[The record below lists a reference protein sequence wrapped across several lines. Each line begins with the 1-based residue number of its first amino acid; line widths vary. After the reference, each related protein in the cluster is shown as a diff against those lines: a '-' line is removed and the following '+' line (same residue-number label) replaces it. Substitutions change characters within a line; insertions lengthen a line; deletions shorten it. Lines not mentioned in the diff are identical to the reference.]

1 MPIRSLNG
9 LDYSVRS
16 LNGLSNV
23 IDYSVSLPLTM
34 DSDYNIK
41 LSTLTSYGSAN
52 QILKMNGTNN
62 IVWSNETDTTYTTQT
77 PLVKTT
83 NNIIG
88 LNGLSG
94 YGNTIGQKQLIR
106 TNSTNT
112 ALEYFDEPDF
122 SNFITTST
130 LPNLVAGLTTFGSDS
145 AGLTNLGAT
154 NYSTNL
160 YGNVTIKNITTV
172 NNGNI
177 FVYGSGGLIT
187 ASTYSYSFPVGGG
200 TLVSS
205 NTLPSSISVLNNFG
219 TLAISNVS
227 VGKATL
233 DTLLYGN
240 IKIQNISSVSSGNIF
255 ICGTN
260 NIINKST
267 LSYTLPSSSGTLAL
281 TSDIPSNVNY
291 FDKTNNDIRPIN
303 ITDNLLLGTTA
314 NTNSRKFVIEGLM
327 DIEGSIYFTTGGGH
341 IFNSNN
347 HGILGRTDNDE
358 TDIGTSESPSLIQ
371 GSTSTTFKGTGNVV
385 QVESTLRFMNSGGM
399 LRNQQGNAL
408 ISFDNTSGSEKNTF
422 GIASNI
428 TQILGST
435 TLYSNPIETNSIISF
450 TAQGAMLMNPNFNP
464 IVTYSSTNPIFMYNT
479 FGNIS
484 ERTTILGQGTILLGG
499 PTCGLE
505 ITHKFTVNDGIYDIM
520 VLGNGS
526 TNLLGH
532 MSFNTHLV
540 GSNIELGTSGSANN
554 NCYIRSANLVATYH
568 NTTNLLF
575 KAGINSNRYQITCNA
590 IEGVLYPP
598 SDDRI
603 KFNETP
609 LTNALDTINKLKPV
623 KYDKKYNQELYETLY
638 GVEMEHAIPDIAQVE
653 YGYIAQ
659 DTYNDIEE
667 LRFCVGGVDE
677 SIPENFDENG
687 KLIEDC
693 KIRTTNLEGEE
704 FIDRKYLS
712 LDYNSINVL
721 NVRAVQE
728 LYEIVKQQQEQINKQ
743 QEQIN
748 ILINQINI

>member
-1 MPIRSLNG
+1 MSRSIINRSGGRSGGRSIINRSGGAIR
-9 LDYSVRS
+9 
-16 LNGLSNV
+16 V
-23 IDYSVSLPLTM
+23 ICDLPLNLVNTN
-34 DSDYNIK
+34 SIQNTIN
-41 LSTLTSYGSAN
+41 LGGLNSYGGAGKIIKVN
-52 QILKMNGTNN
+52 IDNN
-62 IVWSNETDTTYTTQT
+62 
-77 PLVKTT
+77 
-83 NNIIG
+83 
-88 LNGLSG
+88 
-94 YGNTIGQKQLIR
+94 
-106 TNSTNT
+106 
-112 ALEYFDEPDF
+112 ALEYADEQDI
-122 SNFITTST
+122 SGFITTAT
-130 LPNLVAGLTTFGSDS
+130 LPNLVAALTTFGSDS
-145 AGLTNLGAT
+145 AGLTNFGAT
-154 NYSTNL
+154 NHATNL
-160 YGNVTIKNITTV
+160 YGNVIIKNITTV

-177 FVYGSGGLIT
+177 YVYGSGGLIT

-205 NTLPSSISVLNNFG
+205 NTIVSSVSVLNNFG

-227 VGKATL
+227 LGKIGL

-240 IKIQNISSVSSGNIF
+240 VKIQNISSVSSGNIF

-267 LSYTLPSSSGTLAL
+267 LSYTLPSSTGTLAL

-303 ITDNLLLGTTA
+303 TTDNLLLGTTS
-314 NTNSRKFVIEGLM
+314 NTNSRKFVVNGLM
-327 DIEGSIYFTTGGGH
+327 DIQGSIYFTTGGGH
-341 IFNSNN
+341 IFNDQG
-347 HGILGRTDNDE
+347 HGILGRTGAGE
-358 TDIGTSESPSLIQ
+358 TDIGSANSPSLIQ
-371 GSTSTTFKGTGNVV
+371 GSTSTTFKGMSNVV

-399 LRNQQGNAL
+399 LRNSQGNAL
-408 ISFDNTSGSEKNTF
+408 ISFDSTSGAEKNTF
-422 GIASNI
+422 GISANI

-435 TLYSNPIETNSIISF
+435 TLYSNPIETNSLISF
-450 TAQGAMLMNPNFNP
+450 TADGAMLMNPNFNP

-505 ITHKFTVNDGIYDIM
+505 ITNKFTVNDGIYDVM

-540 GSNIELGTSGSANN
+540 GSNIELGTAGSANN
-554 NCYIRSANLVATYH
+554 NCYIRSANLVVTYH
-568 NTTNLLF
+568 NSGILLY
-575 KAGINSNRYQITCNA
+575 KAGINSNRYQITCSA

-667 LRFCVGGVDE
+667 LRFVVGGVDE

-693 KIRTTNLEGEE
+693 KIRTTNLEGKE

-728 LYEIVKQQQEQINKQ
+728 LYEIVKQQQEQINQ
-743 QEQIN
+743 LLLLSN
-748 ILINQINI
+748 THNT

>member
-34 DSDYNIK
+34 DSNYNIK
-41 LSTLTSYGSAN
+41 LSNLTTYGTAN
-52 QILKMNGTNN
+52 QILKMNSGGTALEYA
-62 IVWSNETDTTYTTQT
+62 SETDTTYTVSL
-77 PLVKTT
+77 PLTLSAQNK
-83 NNIIG
+83 IG
-88 LNGLSG
+88 LAGLTS
-94 YGNTIGQKQLIR
+94 YGNDNQILRMNG
-106 TNSTNT
+106 TNSI
-112 ALEYFDEPDF
+112 EW
-122 SNFITTST
+122 SNEQDISGFITTVT
-130 LPNLVAGLTTFGSDS
+130 LPNLVSALTTFGSDS
-145 AGLTNLGAT
+145 AGLTNFGAT
-154 NYSTNL
+154 NHSTNL

-177 FVYGSGGLIT
+177 YVYGSGGLIT

-205 NTLPSSISVLNNFG
+205 NTIVSSVSVLNNFG

-240 IKIQNISSVSSGNIF
+240 VKIQNISSVSSGNIF

-267 LSYTLPSSSGTLAL
+267 QSYTLPSSSGTLAL
-281 TSDIPSNVNY
+281 TSDIPSFVNY
-291 FDKTNNDIRPIN
+291 FAKTNNDIRPIN
-303 ITDNLLLGTTA
+303 LTDNLLLGTTT
-314 NTNSRKFVIEGLM
+314 NSNSRKFVVNGLM
-327 DIEGSIYFTTGGGH
+327 DIQGSIFFTTGGGH
-341 IFNSNN
+341 IFNSNG
-347 HGILGRTDNDE
+347 HGILGRTGAGE
-358 TDIGTSESPSLIQ
+358 TDIGTSQSPSLIQ
-371 GSTSTTFKGTGNVV
+371 GSTSTTFKGSSNVV
-385 QVESTLRFMNSGGM
+385 QIESTLRFMNSGGM
-399 LRNQQGNAL
+399 LRNSQGNAL
-408 ISFDNTSGSEKNTF
+408 ISFDSTPNLEKNIF
-422 GIASNI
+422 GISANI
-428 TQILGST
+428 TEILGST
-435 TLYSNPIETNSIISF
+435 TLYSNPIETNSLISF
-450 TAQGAMLMNPNFNP
+450 TADGALLTNPNFNP

-479 FGNIS
+479 FGNIM

-505 ITHKFTVNDGIYDIM
+505 ITNEFKVNDGIYDIM
-520 VLGNGS
+520 RLGNGT

-540 GSNIELGTSGSANN
+540 GADIELGTAGNANN
-554 NCYIRSANLVATYH
+554 NCYIRSANLVVTYH
-568 NTTNLLF
+568 NSGNLLY

-623 KYDKKYNQELYETLY
+623 KYDKKYNKDLYETLY

-653 YGYIAQ
+653 FGYIAQ
-659 DTYNDIEE
+659 DTYNDIPE
-667 LRFCVGGVDE
+667 LKFCVGGVDE

-712 LDYNSINVL
+712 IEYNSINVL
-721 NVRAVQE
+721 NVKAVQE
-728 LYEIVKQQQEQINKQ
+728 LYVIVRQQQEQINKQ